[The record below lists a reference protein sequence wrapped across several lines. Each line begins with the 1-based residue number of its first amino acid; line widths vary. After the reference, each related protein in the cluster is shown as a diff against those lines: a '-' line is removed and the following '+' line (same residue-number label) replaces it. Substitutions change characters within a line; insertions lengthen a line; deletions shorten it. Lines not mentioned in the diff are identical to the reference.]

1 MVKVNGKKLT
11 ALIAKIFL
19 GNGLSQEDA
28 DIIAGAL
35 VEANLTGRA
44 SHGVLRTKAYVER
57 IQKGGANIA
66 PHIRVL
72 SETDTTALI
81 DGDNALGMLVA
92 YKASQLTR
100 EKAEKAGMACVVTKN
115 SNHYGAAA
123 AWTDMMA
130 RDDMIAFCCSN
141 TAPLMAPPG
150 GRDVALG
157 TNPLCVTVPTASYG
171 TVCLDIAT
179 SMVAQGKLFDYRL
192 KHQRL
197 PDGWAVDEKGLPTN
211 DPDAAAF
218 LVPFAAHKGYG
229 IAVMIEIMSA
239 LLAGGAFG
247 REINDMYQD
256 VEKPNLVSHC
266 FMAVKIGAFRDLAQ
280 FRADMDRFVDY
291 LHSIPPVEGQR
302 VYFPGEI
309 EQISRQKALLEGLQ
323 LPEDLIA
330 ELTALGTASGVQ
342 DAADYLREE

>member
-1 MVKVNGKKLT
+1 MVKVNGQKL
-11 ALIAKIFL
+11 AELITKIFT

-28 DIIAGAL
+28 AIISGAL
-35 VEANLTGRA
+35 VDANLTGRA

-57 IQKGGANIA
+57 IQKGGANTS
-66 PHIRVL
+66 PNIRVL
-72 SETDTTALI
+72 SETGATALI

-92 YKASQLTR
+92 HRASLLTR
-100 EKAEKAGMACVVTKN
+100 EKAEKNSIACVTVKN

-130 RDDMIAFCCSN
+130 QDDMIAFCCSN

-171 TVCLDIAT
+171 NVCLDIAT

-197 PDGWAVDEKGLPTN
+197 PDGWAVDEMGLPTN
-211 DPDAAAF
+211 DPETAAF

-247 REINDMYQD
+247 KEINDMYRD
-256 VEKPNLVSHC
+256 VEKPNLISHC
-266 FMAVKIGAFRDLAQ
+266 FIAIKISAFRDLGQ
-280 FRADMDRFVDY
+280 FKADMDGFVDY

-309 EQISRQKALLEGLQ
+309 EQLSRRKAAEDGLQ
-323 LPEDLIA
+323 LPEDLVA
-330 ELTALGTASGVQ
+330 ELTGLGIAAGIA
-342 DAADYLREE
+342 DAADYLR

>member
-1 MVKVNGKKLT
+1 MVNVNDKKLT
-11 ALIAKIFL
+11 ELITKIFL
-19 GNGLSQEDA
+19 GSGLSQDDA
-28 DIIAGAL
+28 SIIAGAL
-35 VEANLTGRA
+35 VDANLTGRA

-57 IQKGGANIA
+57 IQKGGANTT
-66 PHIRVL
+66 PKIRVL
-72 SETDTTALI
+72 SETSTTALI
-81 DGDNALGMLVA
+81 DGDHALGMLIA
-92 YKASQLTR
+92 HKASLIAR
-100 EKAEKAGMACVVTKN
+100 KKAAECGVSCIVAKN

-123 AWTDMMA
+123 AWTDLMA
-130 RDDMIAFCCSN
+130 QDDMIAFCCSN

-150 GRDVALG
+150 GRDVVLG

-171 TVCLDIAT
+171 NVCLDIAT

-192 KHQRL
+192 KHLRL

-247 REINDMYQD
+247 REINDMYRD

-266 FMAVKIGAFRDLAQ
+266 FMAIKIDAFRDLEQ
-280 FRADMDRFVDY
+280 FKADMDRFVEY
-291 LHSIPPVEGQR
+291 LHSIPPAEGQR

-309 EQISRQKALLEGLQ
+309 EQISRRKAAEEGLL

-330 ELTALGTASGVQ
+330 ELTALGVETGVA
-342 DAADYLREE
+342 DAADFLL